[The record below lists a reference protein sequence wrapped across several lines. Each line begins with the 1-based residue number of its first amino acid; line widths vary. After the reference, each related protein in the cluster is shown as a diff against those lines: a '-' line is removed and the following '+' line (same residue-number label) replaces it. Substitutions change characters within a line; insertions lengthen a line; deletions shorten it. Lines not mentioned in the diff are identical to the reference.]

1 MFLFAPRAEERKNK
15 CLTCAFATGIPYPP
29 AHKATGLPAGLMA
42 GFRVGLHRYDMKTA
56 LLQSKDR
63 IGIIAAGWA
72 EARNTD
78 HRECPLPMSPLSV
91 SYSKRG
97 GEGHERGQ
105 GYFED

>member
-15 CLTCAFATGIPYPP
+15 CLTCALATGIPYPP

-63 IGIIAAGWA
+63 IGIIALGWSENGTTSIK
-72 EARNTD
+72 EAD
-78 HRECPLPMSPLSV
+78 LSPL
-91 SYSKRG
+91 R
-97 GEGHERGQ
+97 
-105 GYFED
+105 F